1 MSKEVKEAKG
11 NNSIL
16 EDLISKAQKAQ
27 RIYAT
32 FSQEKVDEIFK
43 ACAIAI
49 NSRRIPLAK
58 MACEETGMG
67 IVEDK
72 VIKNHFAS
80 EYIYNKYK
88 HTKTCGI
95 IDEDM
100 AMGIKKVAEPIGV
113 IAGVVPTT
121 NPTST
126 AAFKSLI
133 TLKTRNAIVISPHPR
148 AKKCTA
154 EVCKIINQVAVEN
167 GAPDGLVG
175 CIEEPTVELS
185 ATLMKHPKINLIL
198 ATGGPGM
205 VREAYSSGKPALG
218 VGAGNTPAIIDE
230 TSNIKMAVNSVIQSK
245 TFDNGMICA
254 SEQSVVVLK
263 SVYEE
268 VKKELVYRGAYIL
281 NRDEKE
287 KISKV
292 IIIGGALNAQI
303 VGQPAHIIAKMA
315 GMTVPEDTKILIGEA
330 SSISRDEA
338 FSYEKL
344 SPVLAMYKSDN
355 FEDALNKAHNLVVFG
370 GLGHTSVLYTD
381 EDNQKERIAQFY
393 EKMPTGRILVNMPS
407 SQGAIGDVYNFRL
420 EPSLTLGCGS
430 WGGNSTSENVGV
442 KHLLNIKSVASRREN
457 MLWYRVPQKI
467 YLKRGSLD
475 VALREFADKKRALI
489 ITDGPLYKLG
499 ITDNVT
505 KVLDD
510 IGVKYS
516 IFSDVKPDPTI
527 SLVMDILK
535 TARAF
540 EPDLIISLGG
550 GSPID
555 AGKIAWLLYEN
566 PEIKFEDIA
575 MVFMDIRKRICDAG
589 TLGKKAQFVAIPT
602 TSGTGSETTPFAV
615 ITDDATHIKYPI
627 TDYALT
633 PNMAILDANLV
644 MSMPKSLCAASGIDS
659 LTHALEAYASICST
673 EFSNSNAE
681 KAIKLIFKYLPDSY
695 KDGANNPEAREN
707 MHYAASLAGMSFA
720 NAFLGIC
727 HSLAHKLGAAFNI
740 PHGFAN
746 ALLICQVVKY
756 NANEKPTKQGLFPQY
771 KYPHARQRYATV
783 ADLVELG
790 GKNDSEK
797 VSNLIKAINN
807 LKKQLDIPLSI
818 KEYGVSEKE
827 FNEKLDDIVEQAFND
842 QCTGANPV
850 YPLMKELKQIYLDA
864 YNGVY

>member
-1 MSKEVKEAKG
+1 MSKEVKG
-11 NNSIL
+11 NAENSIL
-16 EDLISKAQKAQ
+16 DDLISKAQKAQ
-27 RIYAT
+27 KIYAA

-148 AKKCTA
+148 AKKCTT

-185 ATLMKHPKINLIL
+185 AALMKHPKINLIL

-268 VKKELVYRGAYIL
+268 VKKEFVYRGAYIL

-292 IIIGGALNAQI
+292 IIIDGALNAKI

-315 GMTVPEDTKILIGEA
+315 GMTVPEETKILIGEA

-344 SPVLAMYKSDN
+344 SPVLAMYKADN

-615 ITDDATHIKYPI
+615 ITDDATHI
-627 TDYALT
+627 
-633 PNMAILDANLV
+633 NIL
-644 MSMPKSLCAASGIDS
+644 
-659 LTHALEAYASICST
+659 
-673 EFSNSNAE
+673 
-681 KAIKLIFKYLPDSY
+681 
-695 KDGANNPEAREN
+695 
-707 MHYAASLAGMSFA
+707 
-720 NAFLGIC
+720 
-727 HSLAHKLGAAFNI
+727 
-740 PHGFAN
+740 
-746 ALLICQVVKY
+746 
-756 NANEKPTKQGLFPQY
+756 
-771 KYPHARQRYATV
+771 
-783 ADLVELG
+783 
-790 GKNDSEK
+790 
-797 VSNLIKAINN
+797 
-807 LKKQLDIPLSI
+807 
-818 KEYGVSEKE
+818 
-827 FNEKLDDIVEQAFND
+827 
-842 QCTGANPV
+842 
-850 YPLMKELKQIYLDA
+850 
-864 YNGVY
+864 

>member
-27 RIYAT
+27 RIYAK

-185 ATLMKHPKINLIL
+185 AALMKHPKINLIL

-268 VKKELVYRGAYIL
+268 VKKEFVYRGAYIL

-292 IIIGGALNAQI
+292 IIIDGALNAKT
-303 VGQPAHIIAKMA
+303 VGQPAYVIAKMA
-315 GMTVPEDTKILIGEA
+315 GITVPEETKILIGEA

-344 SPVLAMYKSDN
+344 STVLAMYKADN

-381 EDNQKERIAQFY
+381 EDNQKERIVQFY

-467 YLKRGSLD
+467 YLIKRFFGF
-475 VALREFADKKRALI
+475 RF
-489 ITDGPLYKLG
+489 
-499 ITDNVT
+499 
-505 KVLDD
+505 
-510 IGVKYS
+510 
-516 IFSDVKPDPTI
+516 
-527 SLVMDILK
+527 
-535 TARAF
+535 
-540 EPDLIISLGG
+540 
-550 GSPID
+550 
-555 AGKIAWLLYEN
+555 
-566 PEIKFEDIA
+566 
-575 MVFMDIRKRICDAG
+575 KRICG
-589 TLGKKAQFVAIPT
+589 
-602 TSGTGSETTPFAV
+602 
-615 ITDDATHIKYPI
+615 
-627 TDYALT
+627 
-633 PNMAILDANLV
+633 
-644 MSMPKSLCAASGIDS
+644 
-659 LTHALEAYASICST
+659 
-673 EFSNSNAE
+673 
-681 KAIKLIFKYLPDSY
+681 
-695 KDGANNPEAREN
+695 
-707 MHYAASLAGMSFA
+707 
-720 NAFLGIC
+720 
-727 HSLAHKLGAAFNI
+727 
-740 PHGFAN
+740 
-746 ALLICQVVKY
+746 
-756 NANEKPTKQGLFPQY
+756 
-771 KYPHARQRYATV
+771 
-783 ADLVELG
+783 
-790 GKNDSEK
+790 
-797 VSNLIKAINN
+797 
-807 LKKQLDIPLSI
+807 
-818 KEYGVSEKE
+818 
-827 FNEKLDDIVEQAFND
+827 
-842 QCTGANPV
+842 
-850 YPLMKELKQIYLDA
+850 
-864 YNGVY
+864 

>member
-1 MSKEVKEAKG
+1 M
-11 NNSIL
+11 
-16 EDLISKAQKAQ
+16 
-27 RIYAT
+27 
-32 FSQEKVDEIFK
+32 
-43 ACAIAI
+43 
-49 NSRRIPLAK
+49 
-58 MACEETGMG
+58 
-67 IVEDK
+67 
-72 VIKNHFAS
+72 
-80 EYIYNKYK
+80 
-88 HTKTCGI
+88 
-95 IDEDM
+95 
-100 AMGIKKVAEPIGV
+100 
-113 IAGVVPTT
+113 
-121 NPTST
+121 
-126 AAFKSLI
+126 
-133 TLKTRNAIVISPHPR
+133 
-148 AKKCTA
+148 
-154 EVCKIINQVAVEN
+154 
-167 GAPDGLVG
+167 VG

-185 ATLMKHPKINLIL
+185 AALMKHPKINLIL

-268 VKKELVYRGAYIL
+268 VKKEFVYRGAYIL
-281 NRDEKE
+281 NRDEKA

-292 IIIGGALNAQI
+292 IIIDGALNAKI
-303 VGQPAHIIAKMA
+303 VGQPAYVIAKMA
-315 GMTVPEDTKILIGEA
+315 GITVPEETKILIGEA

-344 SPVLAMYKSDN
+344 SPVLAMYKADN

-555 AGKIAWLLYEN
+555 AGKIA
-566 PEIKFEDIA
+566 
-575 MVFMDIRKRICDAG
+575 
-589 TLGKKAQFVAIPT
+589 
-602 TSGTGSETTPFAV
+602 
-615 ITDDATHIKYPI
+615 
-627 TDYALT
+627 
-633 PNMAILDANLV
+633 
-644 MSMPKSLCAASGIDS
+644 
-659 LTHALEAYASICST
+659 
-673 EFSNSNAE
+673 
-681 KAIKLIFKYLPDSY
+681 
-695 KDGANNPEAREN
+695 
-707 MHYAASLAGMSFA
+707 
-720 NAFLGIC
+720 
-727 HSLAHKLGAAFNI
+727 
-740 PHGFAN
+740 
-746 ALLICQVVKY
+746 
-756 NANEKPTKQGLFPQY
+756 
-771 KYPHARQRYATV
+771 
-783 ADLVELG
+783 
-790 GKNDSEK
+790 
-797 VSNLIKAINN
+797 
-807 LKKQLDIPLSI
+807 
-818 KEYGVSEKE
+818 
-827 FNEKLDDIVEQAFND
+827 
-842 QCTGANPV
+842 
-850 YPLMKELKQIYLDA
+850 
-864 YNGVY
+864 

>member
-1 MSKEVKEAKG
+1 MSKDVKG
-11 NNSIL
+11 NSGNSIL
-16 EDLISKAQKAQ
+16 DDLISKAQKAQ
-27 RIYAT
+27 KIYAD

-43 ACAIAI
+43 ACAMAI

-88 HTKTCGI
+88 HTKTCGAI
-95 IDEDM
+95 EEDT
-100 AMGIKKVAEPIGV
+100 AMGIKKVAEPIGI

-126 AAFKSLI
+126 AAFKALL

-167 GAPDGLVG
+167 GAPDGLIG
-175 CIEEPTVELS
+175 CIEEPTIELS
-185 ATLMKHPKINLIL
+185 AALMKHPHINFIL

-205 VREAYSSGKPALG
+205 VREAYSSGKPAMG

-230 TSNIKMAVNSVIQSK
+230 TSDIKMAVNSVIQSK

-268 VKKELVYRGAYIL
+268 VKKEFIYRGAYLL
-281 NRDEKE
+281 NREEKA

-292 IIIGGALNAQI
+292 IIINGALNAKI
-303 VGQPAHIIAKMA
+303 VGQPAYVIAKMA
-315 GMTVPEDTKILIGEA
+315 GITVPKETKILIGEA
-330 SSISRDEA
+330 NSISRDEA

-344 SPVLAMYKSDN
+344 SPVLAMYKADN

-381 EDNQKERIAQFY
+381 EDNQKERIEKFY
-393 EKMPTGRILVNMPS
+393 KKMPTGRILVNMPS

-457 MLWYRVPQKI
+457 MLWYRVPPKI

-510 IGVKYS
+510 IGVRYTV
-516 IFSDVKPDPTI
+516 FSDVKPDPTI

-535 TARAF
+535 TANAF

-566 PEIKFEDIA
+566 PDVKFEDIA

-627 TDYALT
+627 ADYALT

-644 MSMPKSLCAASGIDS
+644 MTMPKSLCAASGIDS
-659 LTHALEAYASICST
+659 LTHALEAYASIMST

-695 KDGANNPEAREN
+695 KDGANNPQAREY
-707 MHYAASLAGMSFA
+707 MHYAASIAGMSFA

-727 HSLAHKLGAAFNI
+727 HSMAHKLGAAFNI

-756 NANEKPTKQGLFPQY
+756 NSDEKPTKQGLFPQY
-771 KYPHARQRYATV
+771 KYPHARQRYAAV
-783 ADLVELG
+783 ADLIELG
-790 GKNDSEK
+790 GRNENEK
-797 VSNLIKAINN
+797 VANLIKAINN

-818 KEYGVSEKE
+818 KDYGISEKE
-827 FNEKLDDIVEQAFND
+827 FNDKLDDMVEQAFND

-864 YNGVY
+864 YNGVC

>member
-16 EDLISKAQKAQ
+16 DDLISKAQKAQ
-27 RIYAT
+27 KIYAT

-185 ATLMKHPKINLIL
+185 AALMKHPKINLIL

-268 VKKELVYRGAYIL
+268 VKKEFVYRGAYIL

-292 IIIGGALNAQI
+292 IIIDGALNAKT
-303 VGQPAHIIAKMA
+303 VGQPAYVIAKMA
-315 GMTVPEDTKILIGEA
+315 GITVPEETKILIGEA

-344 SPVLAMYKSDN
+344 STVLAMYKADN

-659 LTHALEAYASICST
+659 LTHALEA
-673 EFSNSNAE
+673 
-681 KAIKLIFKYLPDSY
+681 
-695 KDGANNPEAREN
+695 
-707 MHYAASLAGMSFA
+707 
-720 NAFLGIC
+720 
-727 HSLAHKLGAAFNI
+727 
-740 PHGFAN
+740 
-746 ALLICQVVKY
+746 
-756 NANEKPTKQGLFPQY
+756 
-771 KYPHARQRYATV
+771 
-783 ADLVELG
+783 
-790 GKNDSEK
+790 
-797 VSNLIKAINN
+797 
-807 LKKQLDIPLSI
+807 
-818 KEYGVSEKE
+818 
-827 FNEKLDDIVEQAFND
+827 
-842 QCTGANPV
+842 
-850 YPLMKELKQIYLDA
+850 
-864 YNGVY
+864 

>member
-1 MSKEVKEAKG
+1 MTKDTKEKSG
-11 NNSIL
+11 NSIL
-16 EDLISKAQKAQ
+16 DDLIAKAKKAQE
-27 RIYAT
+27 IYST
-32 FSQEKVDEIFK
+32 FSQEQVDNIFK

-58 MACEETGMG
+58 MAVEETGMG
-67 IVEDK
+67 VVEDK

-80 EYIYNKYK
+80 EYIYNKFK
-88 HTKTCGI
+88 DMKTCGI
-95 IDEDM
+95 ISEDT
-100 AMGIKKVAEPIGV
+100 AMGMKKVAEPVGI

-133 TLKTRNAIVISPHPR
+133 ALKTRNAIVFSPHPR
-148 AKKCTA
+148 AKKCTL
-154 EVCKIINQVAVEN
+154 EVCKIINKVAVEH
-167 GAPDGLVG
+167 GAPDGLIG

-185 ATLMKHPKINLIL
+185 AALMSHPQIDLIL

-205 VREAYSSGKPALG
+205 VKAAYSSGKPALG

-230 TSNIKMAVNSVIQSK
+230 TADIKMAVNSVIMSK

-254 SEQSVVVLK
+254 SEQTVVVVK

-268 VKKELVYRGAYIL
+268 VKKEFLYRGAYLL
-281 NRDEKE
+281 NKDEKA
-287 KISKV
+287 KLSKV
-292 IIIGGALNAQI
+292 MIIDGALNAKI
-303 VGQPAHIIAKMA
+303 VGQPAYVIAKMA
-315 GMTVPEDTKILIGEA
+315 GITVPEETKILIGEA

-344 SPVLAMYKSDN
+344 SPVLGMYKAENYD
-355 FEDALNKAHNLVVFG
+355 DAVEKAHNLIVFG

-381 EDNQKERIAQFY
+381 EDNQKERIKKFY
-393 EKMPTGRILVNMPS
+393 EKMPTGRILINMPS

-430 WGGNSTSENVGV
+430 WGNNSTSENVGP

-457 MLWYRVPQKI
+457 MLWYRVPEKI

-475 VALREFADKKRALI
+475 VALREYANKKRALI
-489 ITDGPLYKLG
+489 ITDGPLFKLG
-499 ITDNVT
+499 VTDNVT

-510 IGVKYS
+510 IGVKYT

-527 SLVMDILK
+527 STVRDIVK
-535 TARAF
+535 TANVF
-540 EPDLIISLGG
+540 EPDVIIALGG

-566 PEIKFEDIA
+566 PEVKFEDIA

-589 TLGKKAQFVAIPT
+589 ELGKKAQFVAIPT

-633 PNMAILDANLV
+633 PDMAILDANLV
-644 MSMPKSLCAASGIDS
+644 MSMPKGLCAASGIDS

-681 KAIKLIFKYLPDSY
+681 KAIKLIFKYLPASY
-695 KDGANNPEAREN
+695 KEGAENPVAREN
-707 MHYAASLAGMSFA
+707 MHYAASLAGMAFA

-740 PHGFAN
+740 PHGIAN

-771 KYPHARQRYATV
+771 KYPHARERYAFI
-783 ADLVELG
+783 ADMLELG
-790 GKNDSEK
+790 GKNDNEK
-797 VSNLIKAINN
+797 VANLIKAINN
-807 LKKQLDIPLSI
+807 LKKELDIPLSI
-818 KEYGVSEKE
+818 KDYGVAEKD
-827 FNEKLDDIVEQAFND
+827 FMTKLDDIVEQAFND

-864 YNGVY
+864 YNGIY

>member
-1 MSKEVKEAKG
+1 MSKEVKG
-11 NNSIL
+11 NAENSIL
-16 EDLISKAQKAQ
+16 DDLISKAQKAQ
-27 RIYAT
+27 KIYAA

-148 AKKCTA
+148 AKKCTT

-185 ATLMKHPKINLIL
+185 AALMKHPKINLIL
-198 ATGGPGM
+198 ATGGHGM

-268 VKKELVYRGAYIL
+268 VKKEFVYRGAYIL
-281 NRDEKE
+281 NRDEKA
-287 KISKV
+287 KLSKV
-292 IIIGGALNAQI
+292 IIIDGALNAKI
-303 VGQPAHIIAKMA
+303 VGQPAYVIAKMA
-315 GMTVPEDTKILIGEA
+315 GITVPEETKILIGEA

-344 SPVLAMYKSDN
+344 SPVLAMYKADN

-771 KYPHARQRYATV
+771 KYPHARQRYAAV

-818 KEYGVSEKE
+818 KEYGVSEQE

>member
-1 MSKEVKEAKG
+1 MTKDTKEKSG
-11 NNSIL
+11 NSIL
-16 EDLISKAQKAQ
+16 DDLIAKAKKAQE
-27 RIYAT
+27 IYST
-32 FSQEKVDEIFK
+32 FSQEQVDNIFK

-58 MACEETGMG
+58 MAVEETGMG
-67 IVEDK
+67 VVEDK

-80 EYIYNKYK
+80 EYIYNKFK
-88 HTKTCGI
+88 DMKTCGI
-95 IDEDM
+95 ISEDT
-100 AMGIKKVAEPIGV
+100 AMGMKKVAEPVGI

-133 TLKTRNAIVISPHPR
+133 ALKTRNAIVFSPHPR
-148 AKKCTA
+148 AKKCTL
-154 EVCKIINQVAVEN
+154 EVCKIINKVAVEH
-167 GAPDGLVG
+167 GAPDGLIG

-185 ATLMKHPKINLIL
+185 AALMSHPQIDLIL

-205 VREAYSSGKPALG
+205 VKAAYSSGKPALG

-230 TSNIKMAVNSVIQSK
+230 TADIKMAVNSVIMSK

-254 SEQSVVVLK
+254 SEQTVVVVK

-268 VKKELVYRGAYIL
+268 VKKEFLYRGAYLL
-281 NRDEKE
+281 NKDEKA
-287 KISKV
+287 KLSKV
-292 IIIGGALNAQI
+292 MIIDGALNAKI
-303 VGQPAHIIAKMA
+303 VGQPAYVIAKMA
-315 GMTVPEDTKILIGEA
+315 GITVPEETKILIGEA

-344 SPVLAMYKSDN
+344 SPVLGMYKAENYD
-355 FEDALNKAHNLVVFG
+355 DAVEKAHNLIVFG

-381 EDNQKERIAQFY
+381 EDNQKERIKKFY
-393 EKMPTGRILVNMPS
+393 EKMPTGRILINMPS

-430 WGGNSTSENVGV
+430 WGNNSTSENVGP

-457 MLWYRVPQKI
+457 MLWYRVPEKI

-475 VALREFADKKRALI
+475 VALREYANKKRALI
-489 ITDGPLYKLG
+489 ITDGPLFKLG
-499 ITDNVT
+499 VTDNVT

-510 IGVKYS
+510 IGVKYT

-527 SLVMDILK
+527 STVRDIVK
-535 TARAF
+535 TANVF
-540 EPDLIISLGG
+540 EPDVIIALGG

-566 PEIKFEDIA
+566 PEVKFEDIA

-589 TLGKKAQFVAIPT
+589 ELGKKAQFVAIPT

-633 PNMAILDANLV
+633 PDMAILDANLV
-644 MSMPKSLCAASGIDS
+644 MSMPKGLCAASGIDS

-681 KAIKLIFKYLPDSY
+681 KAIKLIFKYLPASY
-695 KDGANNPEAREN
+695 KEGAENPAAREN
-707 MHYAASLAGMSFA
+707 MHYAASLAGMAFA

-740 PHGFAN
+740 PHGIAN

-771 KYPHARQRYATV
+771 KYPHARERYAFI
-783 ADLVELG
+783 ADMLELG
-790 GKNDSEK
+790 GKNDNEK
-797 VSNLIKAINN
+797 VANLIKAINN
-807 LKKQLDIPLSI
+807 LKKELDIPLSI
-818 KEYGVSEKE
+818 KDYGVAEKD
-827 FNEKLDDIVEQAFND
+827 FMAKLDDIVEQAFND

-864 YNGVY
+864 YNGIY